1 MWAPKVELIARSRT
15 ENIPLIS
22 ALGGMGNK
30 LDPTRI
36 VITDIAKTHTCPL
49 ARAVRVSLRK
59 KGIDGGVSPVVFSP
73 EPAKTA
79 GGSVPGSTAF
89 VPPAAGLIMAS
100 WIVKRICGGGGGG
113 LKVDLFEQSSL
124 KQKYAPPLAL
134 RMRPESLEEF
144 VGGQEHILAE
154 GGKLLRSAIKQD
166 ILRSIILYGP
176 PGVGKTTLAYVISRT
191 TKGVFIDVSAT
202 TTGGVV
208 ELKKIDG

>member
-1 MWAPKVELIARSRT
+1 M
-15 ENIPLIS
+15 
-22 ALGGMGNK
+22 
-30 LDPTRI
+30 
-36 VITDIAKTHTCPL
+36 
-49 ARAVRVSLRK
+49 
-59 KGIDGGVSPVVFSP
+59 
-73 EPAKTA
+73 
-79 GGSVPGSTAF
+79 
-89 VPPAAGLIMAS
+89 
-100 WIVKRICGGGGGG
+100 
-113 LKVDLFEQSSL
+113 DLFEQSSL
-124 KQKYAPPLAL
+124 KQKYAPLAL